1 MSIKEDWKEMHWVQK
16 AQLILMILL
25 LPLLIIIA
33 IGNWQNYINSSNQ
46 APSTLDELT
55 DKVFKLGASYAL
67 IMNHNGEIRGAKT
80 IEDAVNIVF
89 KKYKTDLEE
98 LQKR

>member
-55 DKVFKLGASYAL
+55 D
-67 IMNHNGEIRGAKT
+67 
-80 IEDAVNIVF
+80 EDAVNIVF